1 MLTWSQCARRGEKW
15 PDEHIEK
22 VRNHCQLICCT
33 DFHVRIAGKKSRG
46 QGCGRVRKEEA
57 EGVADAW
64 IYKKKRAPIKGSA
77 FFHREKL
84 L

>member
-64 IYKKKRAPIKGSA
+64 IYKKSGPR
-77 FFHREKL
+77 
-84 L
+84 